1 MKKYF
6 EIVEYI
12 QCFDDVELVQI
23 NQAINELEITLT
35 SNLTNITTTVE
46 VDLFNMP
53 NAFNKIDNTIEQ
65 LTGDYDVYYQAAIM
79 Q

>member
-12 QCFDDVELVQI
+12 QCFDNITLVQI

-35 SNLTNITTTVE
+35 SNLTNITDTVE
-46 VDLFNMP
+46 VDLFDMP
-53 NAFNKIDNTIEQ
+53 TAFDKIDNTIDK
-65 LTGDYDVYYQAAIM
+65 LTGEYHVYYQSAVIN
-79 Q
+79 

>member
-12 QCFDDVELVQI
+12 QCFDDITLVQI

-35 SNLTNITTTVE
+35 SNLTNITDTVE
-46 VDLFNMP
+46 VDLFDIP
-53 NAFNKIDNTIEQ
+53 TAFDKIDNIIDK
-65 LTGDYDVYYQAAIM
+65 LTGEYHVYYQSAVIN
-79 Q
+79 

>member
-12 QCFDDVELVQI
+12 QCFDNITLVQI

-35 SNLTNITTTVE
+35 SNLTNITDTVE
-46 VDLFNMP
+46 VDLFDMST
-53 NAFNKIDNTIEQ
+53 AFDKIDNIIDK
-65 LTGDYDVYYQAAIM
+65 LTGEYHVYYQSAVM
-79 Q
+79 N

>member
-12 QCFDDVELVQI
+12 QCFDNITLVQI

-35 SNLTNITTTVE
+35 SNLTNITDTVE
-46 VDLFNMP
+46 VDLFDMP
-53 NAFNKIDNTIEQ
+53 TAFDKIDNIIDK
-65 LTGDYDVYYQAAIM
+65 LTGECYVYYQHAIM
-79 Q
+79 G

>member
-12 QCFDDVELVQI
+12 QCFDNITLVQI

-35 SNLTNITTTVE
+35 SNLTNITDTVE
-46 VDLFNMP
+46 VDLFDMP
-53 NAFNKIDNTIEQ
+53 TAFDKIDNIIDK
-65 LTGDYDVYYQAAIM
+65 LTGEYHVYYQSAVM
-79 Q
+79 N

>member
-12 QCFDDVELVQI
+12 QCFDNITLVQI

-35 SNLTNITTTVE
+35 SNLTNITDTVE
-46 VDLFNMP
+46 VDLFDMP
-53 NAFNKIDNTIEQ
+53 TAFDKIDNIIDK
-65 LTGDYDVYYQAAIM
+65 LTGEYHVYYQSAIIN
-79 Q
+79 